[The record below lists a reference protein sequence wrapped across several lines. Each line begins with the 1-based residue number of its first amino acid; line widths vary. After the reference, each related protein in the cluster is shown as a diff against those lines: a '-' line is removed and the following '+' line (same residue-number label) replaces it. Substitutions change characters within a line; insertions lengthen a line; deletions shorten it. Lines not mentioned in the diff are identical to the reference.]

1 MRREQVHPVR
11 HGHRHPPN
19 YRFLLPPP
27 LRIPQGA
34 EPYPRLNFAELYA
47 TKGVIGQRLA
57 DKARELAGARVTIG
71 GYMAPPL
78 DTGAGFFVLT
88 RAPMPSCPFC
98 DPLVS
103 WPDDPVFSLQGST
116 AAFSDPD
123 MAIEVTGILDV
134 GRKADPYT
142 GAIRLVRLLDVEWRL
157 AALTDPR

>member
-1 MRREQVHPVR
+1 MRREQLHPIR
-11 HGHRHPPN
+11 HGHRHPPS
-19 YRFLLPPP
+19 YGLLLPPP
-27 LRIPQGA
+27 PRATTSA
-34 EPYPRLNFAELYA
+34 ESYPRLSIAELYA
-47 TKGVIGQRLA
+47 TQGVIGQRLSA
-57 DKARELAGARVTIG
+57 KALDLAGKPVTIM

-78 DTGAGFFVLT
+78 DARAGFFVLT

-103 WPDDPVFSLQGST
+103 WPDDPVLSLQRST
-116 AAFSDPD
+116 APFGDPD

-157 AALTDPR
+157 VSPPVAE